1 MTSFTKNEIK
11 KSFIALL
18 NEKEFDKIT
27 IKEISK
33 KCGINRNTFYYHY
46 EDIYSLL
53 DDVLMTEV
61 NNVINDCNNESV
73 NQKFVESIEFASKN
87 KVALY
92 HIFNSSNKEEFNNYL
107 IKVVDVL
114 LKHYIKQNNLL
125 VTVSDAEEDII
136 IKFYIGAI
144 SYLITDW
151 FKNGMKNEPTY
162 VIDKLVDLIG
172 KSLKESLIE
181 NSQNINNA
189 QNSDIAN

>member
-46 EDIYSLL
+46 EDIYALL

-73 NQKFVESIEFASKN
+73 NQRFIESIEFASKN

-181 NSQNINNA
+181 NSQNIHSA
-189 QNSDIAN
+189 QNLDIAN

>member
-114 LKHYIKQNNLL
+114 LKHYIKKNNLL

>member
-114 LKHYIKQNNLL
+114 LKHYIKKNNLL

-144 SYLITDW
+144 SYLITEW